1 VCLSVRR
8 SGMLN
13 RYEFMDMC
21 ISHLW
26 EISLEQLEAAATNYA
41 EFRLSRAR
49 RLNAKWIRRAKQI
62 DLQARLFFP
71 ATYVRRPLATCDT

>member
-1 VCLSVRR
+1 
-8 SGMLN
+8 MLN

-71 ATYVRRPLATCDT
+71 AIYVRRPLATCDT